1 MKFNINFF
9 NEIEKLNKYN
19 SNKFLAGIALL
30 MLNLGSKYLIID
42 ISKSA
47 EQLLKLTIIRR
58 FTIFCVFFI
67 GTRNIII
74 SLILTGA
81 FIIFSSSLFNDKSK
95 FCILPQKLKDTEIE
109 QKEYQKA
116 LDIVEK
122 YNNQQQN
129 NIMTEKNKEN
139 INQNY
144 KSIKKILINKI

>member
-1 MKFNINFF
+1 MKFNMNFY

-42 ISKSA
+42 VSKST

-67 GTRNIII
+67 GTRNISI
-74 SLILTGA
+74 SILLTGA

-95 FCILPQKLKDTEIE
+95 FCILPKKLKEKEIE
-109 QKEYQKA
+109 HKEYQKA
-116 LDIVEK
+116 LEIVEK
-122 YNNQQQN
+122 YNIQQDN
-129 NIMTEKNKEN
+129 NIIEKKNKDDN
-139 INQNY
+139 NQNY
-144 KSIKKILINKI
+144 NNIKKILINK